1 MATELLTTDGAIP
14 RLTKLPP
21 AEAFPFASAG
31 GDAAAPSVERI
42 TAYYDAEKDR
52 VFVLAGDGTVMEDST
67 GVCLGDMYISLLD
80 EMKLRGFDATS
91 AKFSIDRLPA
101 A

>member
-1 MATELLTTDGAIP
+1 
-14 RLTKLPP
+14 
-21 AEAFPFASAG
+21 
-31 GDAAAPSVERI
+31 
-42 TAYYDAEKDR
+42 
-52 VFVLAGDGTVMEDST
+52 MEDST